1 MRGERLPHERL
12 KTHRAAK
19 IEIKSYPP
27 LAVHAD
33 GQYLGVTPVT
43 VEVVPNA
50 LLICVPTPE
59 LPLKFADENNS
70 YGLPYDLTEQSG
82 SIFSDRPSISA

>member
-1 MRGERLPHERL
+1 
-12 KTHRAAK
+12 
-19 IEIKSYPP
+19 
-27 LAVHAD
+27 
-33 GQYLGVTPVT
+33 

-59 LPLKFADENNS
+59 LLLKFADS